1 MNWWKNNEKH
11 IEGRKPRE
19 LHSIWRAPF
28 KKKANSVVS
37 RAAKKSFGCSDTEVI
52 DDHGNNEAMNEFID
66 GINLVE
72 SG

>member
-1 MNWWKNNEKH
+1 M
-11 IEGRKPRE
+11 
-19 LHSIWRAPF
+19 
-28 KKKANSVVS
+28 S